1 MTSVSIIIG
10 VLLILTGIAGYV
22 HGSTTG
28 AASVTALIPAA
39 FGALLALFGLIGAA
53 KEGLRKHLMHAAVAV
68 ALLGFIF
75 PTARIVSRIST
86 LEMTPAVI
94 SQIVTAVLCL
104 LFVLLGIRSFI
115 AARRER
121 NG

>member
-1 MTSVSIIIG
+1 MTSISIIIG
-10 VLLILTGIAGYV
+10 ILLILTGIAGYLQ
-22 HGSTTG
+22 GSSSG
-28 AASVTALIPAA
+28 AASMTALIPSA
-39 FGALLALFGLIGAA
+39 FGLLLVVFGLIGAA
-53 KEGLRKHLMHAAVAV
+53 KESLRKHLMHAAVAV

-104 LFVLLGIRSFI
+104 LFVLLGIQSFI